1 VRLLLRSARRG
12 SGHDECGD
20 GALTTARY
28 YRNVIEIET
37 RDGLMPAYVARPS
50 GDGPFAAVILLQ
62 EIFGITP
69 ELQHIADMLAAEGYL
84 TVLPALFH
92 RTDPHFLAPYDT
104 DGMTRGRAAVNVLS
118 HDDVRSDIRAA
129 IDWVRGQPD
138 ATGEVATWGFCWGGS
153 VAFMS
158 ATFDD
163 IRAAISF
170 YGAQIVKSPYDGR
183 PPMLDY
189 TPKIQAPLFLV
200 FGGMDQSISGS
211 DIQTIQDTLIAN
223 EKAFSLTMYR
233 EEGHA
238 FFRFAGTPQAAVHAP
253 EAWQRVLAF
262 LQNAFA
268 VGTDDQIDGQ

>member
-1 VRLLLRSARRG
+1 M
-12 SGHDECGD
+12 
-20 GALTTARY
+20 
-28 YRNVIEIET
+28 IEIET
-37 RDGLMPAYVARPS
+37 RDGPMAMYVARPE
-50 GDGPFAAVILLQ
+50 GNGPFPAVIILQ

-69 ELQHIADMLAAEGYL
+69 ELQHIADMLAGEGYL
-84 TVLPALFH
+84 AVLPALFH
-92 RTDPHFLAPYDT
+92 RTDKNFLSPYDK
-104 DGMTRGRAAVNVLS
+104 DGMARGRAAVNQLS

-129 IDWVRGQPD
+129 IDWVRGQAD
-138 ATGEVATWGFCWGGS
+138 ASGEVATLGFCWGGS
-153 VAFMS
+153 VAFMT

-170 YGAQIVKSPYDGR
+170 YGSQIVRSPYDGR

-189 TPKIQAPLFLV
+189 TPQIQSPLFLV
-200 FGGMDQSISGS
+200 FGGMDESIPGP
-211 DIQTIQDTLIAN
+211 DIQKIQDTLIEN

-238 FFRFAGTPQAAVHAP
+238 FFRFAGTPRAAVHAP

-268 VGTDDQIDGQ
+268 VGTDDQIDGE

>member
-1 VRLLLRSARRG
+1 M
-12 SGHDECGD
+12 
-20 GALTTARY
+20 
-28 YRNVIEIET
+28 IEIDT
-37 RDGLMPAYVARPS
+37 RDGPMKAYVAQPQ
-50 GDGPFAAVILLQ
+50 GGGPFPAVIVLH

-69 ELQHIADMLAAEGYL
+69 ELQHIADMLAGEGYIAI
-84 TVLPALFH
+84 VPALFH
-92 RTDPHFLAPYDT
+92 RTDPDFLSPYDA
-104 DGMTRGRAAVNVLS
+104 DGMARGRAAVNQLS

-138 ATGEVATWGFCWGGS
+138 ASGDVAIWGFCWGGS
-153 VAFMS
+153 VAYMT

-189 TPKIQAPLFLV
+189 TPQIQAPLFLV
-200 FGGMDQSISGS
+200 FGGMDPSISGN
-211 DIQTIQDTLIAN
+211 DIQKIQDTLIEN

-233 EEGHA
+233 EESHA
-238 FFRFAGTPQAAVHAP
+238 FFRFAGTPQAAPHAG

-268 VGTDDQIDGQ
+268 VRTDDQIDGE

>member
-1 VRLLLRSARRG
+1 
-12 SGHDECGD
+12 
-20 GALTTARY
+20 
-28 YRNVIEIET
+28 VIEIET
-37 RDGLMPAYVARPS
+37 RDGPMSAYVARPA
-50 GDGPFAAVILLQ
+50 GEGPFPAVIVLQ

-69 ELQHIADMLAAEGYL
+69 ELQHIADMLAGEGYL
-84 TVLPALFH
+84 AVLPALFH
-92 RTDPHFLAPYDT
+92 RTDPNFLAPYDT

-138 ATGEVATWGFCWGGS
+138 ASGEVATWGFCWGGS

-170 YGAQIVKSPYDGR
+170 YGAQIVRSPYDGR
-183 PPMLDY
+183 PPMLEY
-189 TPKIQAPLFLV
+189 APKIQAPLFLV

-211 DIQTIQDTLIAN
+211 DIQNIQDTLIEN

-238 FFRFAGTPQAAVHAP
+238 FFRFAGTPQAAAHAP